1 MKEAIGGISLFQIV
15 IVFLLLFTGIMC
27 LTMNHSKAFA
37 VKDEIIN
44 ILESDEIL
52 VSGVNTEDKI
62 SEKTVEKIANYLSEA
77 GYRIAGKC
85 PENKEKNKNNWVGY
99 NREGKETNGEAAF
112 CIRAVDVTEAYI
124 NDLNNKCKNIKC
136 NYATG
141 GFPNQIYYDVI
152 VFYQL
157 DIPIIKYLTNF
168 RLNGS
173 TKILFG

>member
-44 ILESDEIL
+44 ILETDELNI
-52 VSGVNTEDKI
+52 SGTKTEEI
-62 SEKTVEKIANYLSEA
+62 IHEKTLEKITNYFNEA
-77 GYRIAGKC
+77 GYRIDGRC
-85 PENKEKNKNNWVGY
+85 PSSDDGWVGY
-99 NREGKETNGEAAF
+99 NREGKITTGDASI
-112 CIRAVDVTEAYI
+112 CLRAVNVSDAYI
-124 NDLNNKCKNIKC
+124 KDLENKCKNNKC
-136 NYATG
+136 EYVTD
-141 GFPNQIYYDVI
+141 GFPMQIYYDVI

-157 DIPIIKYLTNF
+157 DIPIIKHISNFKLT
-168 RLNGS
+168 GS